1 MRYVH
6 IRYVARGKSI
16 LQPHEILAE
25 LEILMHAYD
34 GLLVQEDF
42 SVVLQAAQVGFIF
55 IIIYMCSLIFI
66 MNKHAICFLSYI
78 YWIIYLPIL
87 YQRSDSGYRTF

>member
-1 MRYVH
+1 MGVCYVH
-6 IRYVARGKSI
+6 TRYVARGKSI

-55 IIIYMCSLIFI
+55 ITRYILCVLSFFI
-66 MNKHAICFLSYI
+66 MNKHVICF
-78 YWIIYLPIL
+78 
-87 YQRSDSGYRTF
+87 